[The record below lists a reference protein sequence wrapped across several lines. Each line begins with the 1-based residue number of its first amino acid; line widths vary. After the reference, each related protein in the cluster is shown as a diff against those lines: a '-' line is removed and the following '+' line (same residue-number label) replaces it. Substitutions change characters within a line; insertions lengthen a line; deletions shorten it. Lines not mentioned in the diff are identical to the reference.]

1 MSVKSNS
8 SAIRASPISAP
19 QVTAST
25 MRSSSST
32 DAYSH
37 RVVYM
42 RASANTTTFTA
53 ESIMSEKAKPVPLST
68 SPSSRVPQAAAI
80 TAAQVAMQ
88 SSTASG
94 MAFTSLRAFPVP
106 LVIRLAPCG
115 RVWVVGWAAGAL
127 RGVWAGCSVRLVG
140 WVAIR
145 VPSGRLLVSGPPQG
159 PHVLCC
165 LDTPFSLQA
174 LPTRAKGPRSGH
186 LQCAARWKSPTALSS
201 VGLRG
206 CCWFVAA
213 GCVLLSTPLR
223 VRIAN
228 LQFGGV
234 FSQTQRGGVAFRL
247 VSFVS

>member
-1 MSVKSNS
+1 MSV
-8 SAIRASPISAP
+8 P

-94 MAFTSLRAFPVP
+94 RAFTSLRAFPVP

-115 RVWVVGWAAGAL
+115 RVRVVGWAAGAL
-127 RGVWAGCSVRLVG
+127 RAVGRAVRFDLRVGSRYGCRLDGYRLTSLRGVRMCRAAWICRSACRFAPYVRKDR
-140 WVAIR
+140 VAAICN
-145 VPSGRLLVSGPPQG
+145 VLLDEKAQRLL
-159 PHVLCC
+159 
-165 LDTPFSLQA
+165 
-174 LPTRAKGPRSGH
+174 R
-186 LQCAARWKSPTALSS
+186 
-201 VGLRG
+201 
-206 CCWFVAA
+206 
-213 GCVLLSTPLR
+213 PL
-223 VRIAN
+223 A
-228 LQFGGV
+228 
-234 FSQTQRGGVAFRL
+234 
-247 VSFVS
+247 